1 MEKKLQE
8 NEERVDTKEKKA
20 EEQTTENEMN
30 DQKTMEEQKTQNQD
44 TDGHEQAE
52 EQLPEEMKQLK
63 DELDQVKQ
71 EKEELYER
79 LLRLQADYENYR
91 RRTKKE
97 RENDLK
103 YKAQDLIT
111 ELLPV
116 LDNFERALQVEVND
130 DQAKSFVDGIKMVHR
145 QFKDA
150 LTKQGLEEIQTVGE
164 QFDPHLHQAVMQV
177 QDDEKESNEVVEELQ
192 KGYKLKDRIIRPA
205 MVKVNQ

>member
-1 MEKKLQE
+1 MEI
-8 NEERVDTKEKKA
+8 NTEESVEEADVKA
-20 EEQTTENEMN
+20 
-30 DQKTMEEQKTQNQD
+30 DTMEDETKPEQPSVE
-44 TDGHEQAE
+44 TDQE
-52 EQLPEEMKQLK
+52 EAST
-63 DELDQVKQ
+63 DEVSEDVNALTNELEQVKR
-71 EKEELYER
+71 EKDDLYDR

-103 YKAQDLIT
+103 YKSQSVIM

-116 LDNFERALQVEVND
+116 LDNFERALQIEVSD
-130 DQAKSFVDGIKMVHR
+130 EKAKSFVDGIQMVHR
-145 QFKDA
+145 QLKDA
-150 LTKQGLEEIQTVGE
+150 LAKEGLEEIPTVGE

-177 QDDEKESNEVVEELQ
+177 QDEEKESNEIVEELQ

>member
-1 MEKKLQE
+1 MK
-8 NEERVDTKEKKA
+8 
-20 EEQTTENEMN
+20 
-30 DQKTMEEQKTQNQD
+30 EQKVN
-44 TDGHEQAE
+44 E
-52 EQLPEEMKQLK
+52 EQLEINTEESVEEADVKADTMEDETKPEQPSVETDQEEAST
-63 DELDQVKQ
+63 DEVSEDVNALTNELEQVKR
-71 EKEELYER
+71 EKDDLYDR

-103 YKAQDLIT
+103 YKSQSVIM

-116 LDNFERALQVEVND
+116 LDNFERALQIEVSD
-130 DQAKSFVDGIKMVHR
+130 EKAKSFVDGIQMVHR
-145 QFKDA
+145 QLKDA
-150 LTKQGLEEIQTVGE
+150 LAKEGLEEIPTVGE

-177 QDDEKESNEVVEELQ
+177 QDEEKESNEIVEELQ